1 MCWKISLIDSDAWRL
16 SKHGVFRMKFAIVG
30 AGAIGAYIGAK
41 LWLSGE
47 EVSLIARGDHLKCM
61 QANGIQI
68 LDSEGDFVAYPK
80 ATDDYNEVGPVDFVF
95 LTVKAHSLIEVVDK
109 LGPLMG
115 PKTSVVSAQNGIP
128 WWYFFGH
135 GGAWDGTQIKS
146 VDPEGII
153 SKFIDSERI
162 IGCIL
167 YLSTEI
173 VKPGVIRFTEGDR
186 LAIGELD
193 GSNSERCKD
202 LAGAIKKTGLRCP
215 IRGRIREDLWVK
227 LLGNVAFNPISALT
241 RSTLD
246 LIISDRGVAS
256 LARAVMQEADSVA
269 RALGVKVPISIE
281 QRMAGASKVGP
292 HKTSM
297 LQDVERG
304 RKMELDSILGAV
316 VELGD
321 KLGVSVNNTRYIYS
335 CAKLLERNLIDE

>member
-1 MCWKISLIDSDAWRL
+1 
-16 SKHGVFRMKFAIVG
+16 MKVCVIG
-30 AGAIGAYIGAK
+30 AGAIGGYMAVRIA
-41 LWLSGE
+41 
-47 EVSLIARGDHLKCM
+47 EVGHDVSVIARGQHLE
-61 QANGIQI
+61 AIRTNGLRLIEAEQELI
-68 LDSEGDFVAYPK
+68 ASKLT
-80 ATDDYNEVGPVDFVF
+80 ATDRIRDLGQQDVV
-95 LTVKAHSLIEVVDK
+95 LLALKAHQVEVVVND
-109 LGPLMG
+109 LNVLFGPDAVLV
-115 PKTSVVSAQNGIP
+115 TLQNGIP
-128 WWYFFGH
+128 WWDFFGH
-135 GGAWDGTQIKS
+135 EGAWNGTQLKS
-146 VDPEGII
+146 VDPDGII
-153 SKFIDSERI
+153 SKYIAPERI

-173 VKPGVIRFTEGDR
+173 VKPGVIRFTEGNR

-193 GSNSERCKD
+193 GSNSERCKE
-202 LAGAIKKTGLRCP
+202 LADAIKKTGLRCP

-246 LIISDRGVAS
+246 LIISDKGVAS
-256 LARAVMQEADSVA
+256 LAREIMEEADSVA

-297 LQDVERG
+297 LQDVEKG

-321 KLGVSVNNTRYIYS
+321 KLGVSVNTTRYIYS

>member
-1 MCWKISLIDSDAWRL
+1 
-16 SKHGVFRMKFAIVG
+16 MKFAIVG

-41 LWLSGE
+41 LWLSGHD
-47 EVSLIARGDHLKCM
+47 VSLIARGDHLNKM
-61 QANGIQI
+61 RENGIKI
-68 LDSEGDFVAYPK
+68 LDPLEDFVACPR
-80 ATDDYNEVGPVDFVF
+80 ATDDYDEVGPVDFVF
-95 LTVKAHSLIEVVDK
+95 LTVKAHSLIEVVGK
-109 LGPLMG
+109 LAPLMG
-115 PKTSVVSAQNGIP
+115 PNTSVVSAQNGIP

-135 GGAWDGTQIKS
+135 EGVWNGTQLKS

-153 SKFIDSERI
+153 SKYIEPERI

-193 GSNSERCKD
+193 GSNSERSKELSD
-202 LAGAIKKTGLRCP
+202 AIKKTGLRCP
-215 IRGRIREDLWVK
+215 IRSRIREDLWVK

-246 LIISDRGVAS
+246 IIISDKGLAT
-256 LARAVMQEADSVA
+256 LARVVMEEADSVA
-269 RALGVKVPISIE
+269 RALGVNVPISIE

-297 LQDVERG
+297 LQDVEKG

-321 KLGVSVNNTRYIYS
+321 KLGIPVNTTRYIYS
-335 CAKLLERNLIDE
+335 CAKLLERNLIDK